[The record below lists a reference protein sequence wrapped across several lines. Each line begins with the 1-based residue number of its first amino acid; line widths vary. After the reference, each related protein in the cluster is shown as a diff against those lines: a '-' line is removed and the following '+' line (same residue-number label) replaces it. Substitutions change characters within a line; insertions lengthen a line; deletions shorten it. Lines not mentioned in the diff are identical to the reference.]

1 MKKIQLTRRQ
11 FLASLGATAVAGSLA
26 ACGSNSTSA
35 SSDSASQSDSGQQAS
50 EQVDTRVAAASG
62 PTAMGLVN
70 MMNDTTGVVQVGAD
84 VSGEQ
89 HDQKTYDDA
98 GVHYDYTISSTPD
111 EIVAKVVAGDTDIA
125 CVPSNVAS
133 VLYNKTSGNVQV
145 LDINTLGV
153 LSVVTGDASIQSF
166 EDLAGHTVYISGKG
180 ASPEYTM
187 NYLMNKAG
195 IADQVTLE
203 FMDEHAE
210 VAAQL
215 SSDPNSIGILPQP
228 FTTATIAKNNGVK
241 SVVSLNDVWDQYA
254 ENGAKFVMGVA
265 VVNKDFADQHPDAI
279 KDFLSKHEAS
289 INAINAD
296 PDAGGQLVAQA
307 GIVANAQIAT
317 KAIPNCSMS
326 FIQGS
331 DMKQG
336 LSGYLQVL
344 YDADPS
350 SVGGS
355 MPGDDFY
362 YGA

>member
-1 MKKIQLTRRQ
+1 MKKIELTRRQ
-11 FLASLGATAVAGSLA
+11 FLGAIGATVAAGSLA
-26 ACGSNSTSA
+26 ACGSSSA
-35 SSDSASQSDSGQQAS
+35 DSSSQDSSQSAAQDASQR
-50 EQVDTRVAAASG
+50 VDLRVAAASG

-84 VSGEQ
+84 PADESD
-89 HDQKTYDDA
+89 DQKSYDDA
-98 GVHYDYTISSTPD
+98 GVHYVYTISSTPD
-111 EIVAKVVAGDTDIA
+111 EIVAKVVAGQTDIA

-133 VLYNKTSGNVQV
+133 VLYNKTNGNVQV
-145 LDINTLGV
+145 IDINTLGV
-153 LSVVTGDASIQSF
+153 LSVVTGDSSIKSF
-166 EDLAGHTVYISGKG
+166 TDLAGHTVYISGKG

-187 NYLMNKAG
+187 NYLMDKAG
-195 IADQVTLE
+195 IADKVTLE
-203 FMDEHAE
+203 FMDQHAE

-215 SSDPNSIGILPQP
+215 SNDPNSIGILPQP
-228 FTTATIAKNNGVK
+228 FTTATIAKNSAVQ
-241 SVVSLNDVWDQYA
+241 SVISLNDVWDQYA

-265 VVNKDFADQHPDAI
+265 VVNKDYASQYPDAVS
-279 KDFLSKHEAS
+279 DFLQKHESS
-289 INAINAD
+289 INAINSD
-296 PDAGGQLVAQA
+296 PQAGGELVAQA
-307 GIVANAQIAT
+307 GVVARAQIAT
-317 KAIPNCSMS
+317 KAIPNCSMT

-331 DMKQG
+331 SMKEG

>member
-1 MKKIQLTRRQ
+1 MKKIELTRRQ
-11 FLASLGATAVAGSLA
+11 FLGAIGATVAAGSLA
-26 ACGSNSTSA
+26 ACGSSTGD
-35 SSDSASQSDSGQQAS
+35 SSSQGSGQGTTQDASQK
-50 EQVDTRVAAASG
+50 VDLRVAAASG

-84 VSGEQ
+84 PADESD
-89 HDQKTYDDA
+89 DQKSYDDA
-98 GVHYDYTISSTPD
+98 GVHYVYTISSTPD
-111 EIVAKVVAGDTDIA
+111 EIVAKVVAGQTDIA

-133 VLYNKTSGNVQV
+133 VLYNKTNGNVQV
-145 LDINTLGV
+145 IDINTLGV
-153 LSVVTGDASIQSF
+153 LSVVTGGSSIKSF
-166 EDLAGHTVYISGKG
+166 TDLAGHAVYISGKG

-187 NYLMNKAG
+187 DYLMNKAG
-195 IADQVTLE
+195 IADKVTLE
-203 FMDEHAE
+203 FMDQHAE

-215 SSDPNSIGILPQP
+215 SNDPNSIGILPQP
-228 FTTATIAKNNGVK
+228 FTTATIAKNSAVQ

-265 VVNKDFADQHPDAI
+265 VVNKDYANQYPDAVS
-279 KDFLSKHEAS
+279 DFLQKHEAS
-289 INAINAD
+289 INAINSD
-296 PDAGGQLVAQA
+296 PQAGGELVAQA
-307 GIVANAQIAT
+307 GVVANAQIAA

-331 DMKQG
+331 SMKEG